1 MSIAD
6 DIKKVMRV
14 HSFECL
20 SDSEI
25 AELAGDL
32 APRLAHFAQQ
42 VMPLVEAAERYK
54 KALAKEFDYTE
65 RRLGQPAIDTAAEN
79 RRKAA
84 SRLIDAAYKMEVPT

>member
-32 APRLAHFAQQ
+32 APRLAYFAQQ
-42 VMPLVEAAERYK
+42 VMPLVEAAERYRRTRGVYMGK
-54 KALAKEFDYTE
+54 SLPSYEEYMALMASKQSVLESALA
-65 RRLGQPAIDTAAEN
+65 LN
-79 RRKAA
+79 
-84 SRLIDAAYKMEVPT
+84 LEVPR